1 MRPHDI
7 ATPLISR
14 QLDPVLTLWTRCQAA
29 IRRGRGFIAA
39 RGRFTDNSRLFFPA
53 RTVSTDPQ
61 KDTEPTGGL
70 RNTLYKKETRSKRRM
85 TPLRRFAWRIVA
97 AVGVFLVRMF
107 WRTCRVVRV
116 VGDEHTEQALKA
128 TPSVIPVYWHQHQ
141 LFCAKY
147 LLEQQPRG
155 LKLGFLISPSV
166 DGDIGVM
173 IVSRFGGHSIRGSAS
188 HTGARAL
195 RDYYEALVKQ
205 GVSPSITPDGP
216 KGPRFVFKPGA
227 ILLSQMSQRPML
239 PLAYAASRAWL
250 IAWDKFVIPWPFS
263 KIVIA
268 VGAPRQVPRTIQPA
282 ALETLQK
289 EMAVELKSLFGVARD
304 ALRSVR
310 A

>member
-1 MRPHDI
+1 MPND
-7 ATPLISR
+7 S
-14 QLDPVLTLWTRCQAA
+14 QK
-29 IRRGRGFIAA
+29 
-39 RGRFTDNSRLFFPA
+39 
-53 RTVSTDPQ
+53 DPQ
-61 KDTEPTGGL
+61 SAGGL

-85 TPLRRFAWRIVA
+85 TPLRRFAWRLVA
-97 AVGVFLVRMF
+97 VLGVFLIKMF

-116 VGDEHTEQALKA
+116 VGDEHTEQALKT

-166 DGDIGVM
+166 DGEIGVM
-173 IVSRFGGHSIRGSAS
+173 IVDRFGGHSIRGSAS

-195 RDYYEALVKQ
+195 RDYYDALVKQ

-239 PLAYAASRAWL
+239 PLAYYASRASL

-268 VGAPRQVPRTIQPA
+268 VGAPRQVPRILQPA
-282 ALETLQK
+282 ALEALQK
-289 EMAVELKSLFGVARD
+289 DMAAELKSLFGVARD
-304 ALRSVR
+304 AFHAKAVV
-310 A
+310 

>member
-1 MRPHDI
+1 MRRNDTWEPPDGVSG
-7 ATPLISR
+7 A
-14 QLDPVLTLWTRCQAA
+14 LT
-29 IRRGRGFIAA
+29 FIAA
-39 RGRFTDNSRLFFPA
+39 SSRFKDNSRLFFPA
-53 RTVSTDPQ
+53 PTVATDPP
-61 KDTEPTGGL
+61 KDPPGDPQTSGGL

-97 AVGVFLVRMF
+97 AVGVFLIKMF

-116 VGDEHTEQALKA
+116 VGDEHTAQALGQH
-128 TPSVIPVYWHQHQ
+128 PSLIPVYWHQHQ
-141 LFCAKY
+141 LFCSRY
-147 LLEQQPRG
+147 LLEQRARG

-173 IVSRFGGHSIRGSAS
+173 LVSRFGGHSIRGSAS

-195 RDYYEALVKQ
+195 RDYYDALVKQ

-239 PLAYAASRAWL
+239 PLAFAASRAWL

-263 KIVIA
+263 RIVIA
-268 VGAPRQVPRTIQPA
+268 VGKPVQVPRTLQPA
-282 ALETLQK
+282 ALEALQK
-289 EMAVELKSLFGVARD
+289 DMAVELKTLFGVARD
-304 ALRSVR
+304 ALHGKEP

>member
-1 MRPHDI
+1 M
-7 ATPLISR
+7 SN
-14 QLDPVLTLWTRCQAA
+14 DPSKQT
-29 IRRGRGFIAA
+29 
-39 RGRFTDNSRLFFPA
+39 
-53 RTVSTDPQ
+53 
-61 KDTEPTGGL
+61 TGEL

-97 AVGVFLVRMF
+97 AVGVFLIKMF

-116 VGDEHTEQALKA
+116 VGDEYTGQALQGGS
-128 TPSVIPVYWHQHQ
+128 SVIPVYWHQHQ

-147 LLEQQPRG
+147 LLQQQPRG

-195 RDYYEALVKQ
+195 RDYYDALVKQ

-263 KIVIA
+263 RIVIA
-268 VGAPRQVPRTIQPA
+268 VGEPRQVPRTLQPA
-282 ALETLQK
+282 ALESLQK
-289 EMAVELKSLFGVARD
+289 EMAAELKSLFGVARD
-304 ALRSVR
+304 ALHTK
-310 A
+310 APA

>member
-1 MRPHDI
+1 LPVRAVPN
-7 ATPLISR
+7 
-14 QLDPVLTLWTRCQAA
+14 DPA
-29 IRRGRGFIAA
+29 
-39 RGRFTDNSRLFFPA
+39 
-53 RTVSTDPQ
+53 
-61 KDTEPTGGL
+61 KDSPEGGL

-85 TPLRRFAWRIVA
+85 TPMRRLAWRIVA
-97 AVGVFLVRMF
+97 ALGEWLIKFF

-116 VGDEHTEQALKA
+116 VGDENMARALES

-147 LLEQQPRG
+147 LLEQKPRG

-166 DGDIGVM
+166 DGEIGVM
-173 IVSRFGGHSIRGSAS
+173 IVSKFGGHSIRGSAS

-195 RDYYEALVKQ
+195 RDYYDALVKQ

-216 KGPRFVFKPGA
+216 KGPRFVIKPGA

-239 PLAYAASRAWL
+239 PLAYYASRASL

-268 VGAPRQVPRTIQPA
+268 VGAPRQVPRIIQPA
-282 ALETLQK
+282 ALEALQK
-289 EMAVELKSLFGVARD
+289 EMAAELKTLFGVARN
-304 ALRSVR
+304 ALEE
-310 A
+310 AA